1 MQWHA
6 DIFRE
11 HNIIEPLFTSDN
23 AEGLGNSI
31 LMGALQVGVYSALWP
46 HCQSA
51 HVQFVFAVTSHNAL
65 STLTTDRQL

>member
-23 AEGLGNSI
+23 AEGLGNSA
-31 LMGALQVGVYSALWP
+31 LMGALRVGEW
-46 HCQSA
+46 
-51 HVQFVFAVTSHNAL
+51 
-65 STLTTDRQL
+65 